1 MIGIDGERS
10 AVATPPRNT
19 DKLIK
24 VVIAYLDGRRV
35 RGHVLDFSP
44 LKPSFR
50 LFPEENPLQ
59 NRGDEVSLKD
69 LKAVFFVREFSGD
82 KSHQESNTIDA
93 ASRGRKFEVVFR
105 DHESLIGTT
114 EAFNPQKLGFFL
126 FPADTKSNNM
136 RVFVV
141 NQNVAKIKAL

>member
-1 MIGIDGERS
+1 M
-10 AVATPPRNT
+10 ATPPRNSA
-19 DKLIK
+19 KLIK
-24 VVIAYLDGRRV
+24 VVVAYLDGRRV

-82 KSHQESNTIDA
+82 KTHKDSNTLEA
-93 ASRGRKFEVVFR
+93 TTRGRKFEVIFR
-105 DHESLIGTT
+105 DGESLLGTT

-126 FPADTKSNNM
+126 FPADTKCNNL

-141 NQNVAKIKAL
+141 NQNVEKIRTL

>member
-1 MIGIDGERS
+1 M
-10 AVATPPRNT
+10 ATPPRNT

-24 VVIAYLDGRRV
+24 VVVAYLDGRRV

-44 LKPSFR
+44 VKPKFR

-59 NRGDEVSLKD
+59 NRGNEVSLKD

-82 KSHQESNTIDA
+82 QAHQDANTMGGS
-93 ASRGRKFEVVFR
+93 SRGRKFEVIFR
-105 DHESLIGTT
+105 DGESLIGTT

-126 FPADTKSNNM
+126 FPADTKSNNL

-141 NQNVAKIKAL
+141 NQNVANIKAV

>member
-1 MIGIDGERS
+1 M
-10 AVATPPRNT
+10 ATPPRNT

-24 VVIAYLDGRRV
+24 VVVAYLDGRRV

-44 LKPSFR
+44 VKPTFR

-59 NRGDEVSLKD
+59 NRGNEVSLKD
-69 LKAVFFVREFSGD
+69 LKAVFFVREFSVD
-82 KSHQESNTIDA
+82 QAHQDANTMGL
-93 ASRGRKFEVVFR
+93 SSPGRKFEVIFR
-105 DHESLIGTT
+105 DVESLIGTT

-126 FPADTKSNNM
+126 FPADTKSNNL

-141 NQNVAKIKAL
+141 NQNVANIKAV